1 MTPGSRWRIRPL
13 DVLLLPVALLLVL
26 IEDVLWRAA
35 RAILRRVAALP
46 PVRRAR
52 GWLAGLPAAA
62 VLPLFLVPEAI
73 SHLAGFAATVLLAQ
87 GHVWAAVLLAVLVK
101 GGATLL
107 VVWIYE
113 SVSATLLAVGWFAR
127 LHAAVLAARG
137 WALGKVAPM
146 RQAVLNRLRRS
157 TPLGVAMRRRVRLLR
172 PVLASVMGVVR
183 PPR

>member
-1 MTPGSRWRIRPL
+1 MTSRSRWWIRLL
-13 DVLLLPVALLLVL
+13 DVLLLPVALLMVL
-26 IEDVLWRAA
+26 IEDVLWDAA

-52 GWLAGLPAAA
+52 GWVAGLPASA
-62 VLPLFLVPEAI
+62 VLPLFLLPEAV

-101 GGATLL
+101 GGATLV

-113 SVSATLLAVGWFAR
+113 SASATLLTVGWFAR

-146 RQAVLNRLRRS
+146 RQAVLNRLCRS
-157 TPLGVAMRRRVRLLR
+157 TPLGVAMRRRIRLLR
-172 PVLASVMGVVR
+172 PVLASIIGVCR
-183 PPR
+183 SPR